1 MRTRPVDAVTT
12 DVRFALRTLRKA
24 PGFTA
29 VVMLTLALG
38 IGATTAIFTIV
49 DAVMLR
55 PYPYADMDR
64 IVMLAETTRTG
75 QTMSIAWANFQDWRE
90 QNQVFEHLGIYRGT
104 VLNLT
109 GGDQPERLIASLAS
123 SEVFKAVGLQAM
135 IGRTFTADEDRA
147 GAPRVAVVSERFWRT
162 HLDAD
167 ASAIGRSIMLD
178 GESHIVVGV
187 MPAGMRFPSRTTDV
201 WLPAGPVRPDIS
213 CRSRRAPGVVRRRQ
227 AENRHRCRSGVGR
240 HGRDCAPPRAAVP
253 DVEHRS
259 HRLGGALL
267 RADRPEHPACAARA
281 LGCRRVRAAHRLREP
296 RQSDAGA
303 RRQRDSERWPF
314 AKRSARAGGASHSRC

>member
-49 DAVMLR
+49 DAVLLR

-64 IVMLAETTRTG
+64 IVVLAETTRTG

-90 QNQVFEHLGIYRGT
+90 QNQLFEHLGIYRGT
-104 VLNLT
+104 VINLT

-147 GAPRVAVVSERFWRT
+147 GAPRIAVVSDRFWRM

-167 ASAIGRSIMLD
+167 APRSARRSARRR
-178 GESHIVVGV
+178 GAYRGGV
-187 MPAGMRFPSRTTDV
+187 MPPCMRFPSRFTDV
-201 WLPAGPVRPDIS
+201 WLPVALSARP
-213 CRSRRAPGVVRRRQ
+213 SRATAARIRACSPSP
-227 AENRHRCRSGVGR
+227 AE
-240 HGRDCAPPRAAVP
+240 
-253 DVEHRS
+253 DVI
-259 HRLGGALL
+259 G
-267 RADRPEHPACAARA
+267 AARA
-281 LGCRRVRAAHRLREP
+281 SADMDAISRRLEQQYP
-296 RQSDAGA
+296 QSNTDHPSSMESYYEQSSRTSG
-303 RRQRDSERWPF
+303 RRCS
-314 AKRSARAGGASHSRC
+314 RSPAPSPSCC